1 VNSLASRLGVFV
13 RRVTAVTLLSL
24 ANLPQVAFGAGDN
37 TILKITQTGRI
48 SLGVSEH
55 DKPTLYRDANGELMG
70 YHMEICKRVVDAIK
84 QRFDLPGLK
93 VVTVATNLAT
103 RFSLLNNETT
113 DIDCGHN
120 PVNGSGLRQAL
131 FTHAALLTET
141 RIMTISEN
149 KDLTLAALDG
159 KTIGTIVGN
168 TSLPLLR
175 ARLRQ
180 SKMKVTEVFGRNTTE
195 VFSLLES
202 GRVDAIMLSMP
213 YLLSA
218 KEASTTPSRYILLD
232 GALNVEPIAMTV
244 RLDDEK
250 LMSVIN
256 EVLDGMMRSGEMARL
271 YKRWFVDPIPG
282 TRNGLNLPLPDA
294 LQELFKAPGS
304 EMLNL

>member
-1 VNSLASRLGVFV
+1 MKIANICAQAVAMLWLLGGSACFAAD
-13 RRVTAVTLLSL
+13 TGENTLLKM
-24 ANLPQVAFGAGDN
+24 A
-37 TILKITQTGRI
+37 QTGRI
-48 SLGVSEH
+48 TLGVSDF
-55 DKPTLYRDANGELMG
+55 DKPTLYRSESGEPMG
-70 YHMEICKRVVDAIK
+70 YHMDICKRVVDAIK

-93 VVTVATNLAT
+93 VVTVTSNLAT

-120 PVNGSGLRQAL
+120 PVNASGLRQAL

-141 RIMTISEN
+141 RVMTVDDN
-149 KDLTLAALDG
+149 KELSLANLDG
-159 KTIGTIVGN
+159 KAMGSIVGN

-202 GRVDAIMLSMP
+202 GRVDAIMLSAP

-218 KEASTTPSRYILLD
+218 RESTSKPSRFVLLD
-232 GALNVEPIAMTV
+232 GALNVEPIALMV
-244 RLDDEK
+244 RLNDEK
-250 LMSVIN
+250 LLQIIN
-256 EVLDGMMRSGEMARL
+256 EVIDSMMRSGEMERL
-271 YKRWFVDPIPG
+271 YKYWYTDPIPNI
-282 TRNGLNLPLPDA
+282 RNGLQLPLPEA
-294 LQELFKAPGS
+294 LREMFKHPGS